1 MEQPTMKSFSLGV
14 ILCAAGR
21 SERMGGT
28 DKINY
33 PLGGKPVYRW
43 AADAFLAYAH
53 TARLVVAVPP
63 EKLAA
68 FLAQGPDD
76 PRIVYCAGGAARQET
91 VEKAAVLLGQ
101 TDLIAVHDG
110 ARPFIGV
117 ELIDAVCAAIRRGDS
132 GVARD
137 GYDSYRRKRFCG
149 LDARPEN
156 AVRRADA
163 AGVFAAGV

>member
-1 MEQPTMKSFSLGV
+1 MKSFSLGV

-43 AADAFLAYAH
+43 AADAFLAYVH

-68 FLAQGPDD
+68 FSAQGPEDVYK
-76 PRIVYCAGGAARQET
+76 RQKVYCTALQKTKRLAART
-91 VEKAAVLLGQ
+91 IGFLMGEKEHVLS
-101 TDLIAVHDG
+101 LIH
-110 ARPFIGV
+110 I
-117 ELIDAVCAAIRRGDS
+117 
-132 GVARD
+132 
-137 GYDSYRRKRFCG
+137 
-149 LDARPEN
+149 
-156 AVRRADA
+156 
-163 AGVFAAGV
+163 